1 MAVTDSG
8 IGIAEEDMQ
17 RLFQTFVQ
25 IDSGLG
31 RRYEGTGLGLSLVK
45 KLVELSG
52 GAVGVESQLG
62 KGSRFSVWLPCEV

>member
-8 IGIAEEDMQ
+8 IGIAEGDMQ

-31 RRYEGTGLGLSLVK
+31 RKYEGTGLGLSLVK
-45 KLVELSG
+45 KLTELFG
-52 GAVGVESQLG
+52 GAVGVASEPG
-62 KGSRFSVWLPCEV
+62 KGTRFSVWLPWEA